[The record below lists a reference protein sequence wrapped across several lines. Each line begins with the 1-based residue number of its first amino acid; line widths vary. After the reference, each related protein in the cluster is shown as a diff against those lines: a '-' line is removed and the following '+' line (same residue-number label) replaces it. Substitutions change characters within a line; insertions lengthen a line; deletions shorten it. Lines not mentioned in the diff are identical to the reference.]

1 MSKSIYLK
9 VDWKSGQF
17 AEYSKDQK
25 DGFNAYTNGKGET
38 RYQKI
43 YPNGIIAQLNDVE
56 LKDSNYGMQLV
67 ASFRDG
73 DVWYNLQ
80 IPVLDQR
87 DQVTNYAVELGR
99 FLPNLQKGQVYRVY
113 PYLIEKDGKDNLY
126 DKRGI
131 SFKLNDA
138 DGEKVLPALSWKA
151 DANDSVRIP
160 RLNWKED
167 TLTGKK
173 KPTASSVEAQKEF
186 FATIFQTETARIS
199 GSTAVDNPPAEKG
212 NFGPPAGSGNG
223 SETIKPEESDD
234 VPF

>member
-9 VDWKSGQF
+9 VDWKTGQF
-17 AEYSKDQK
+17 AEYSKEPQ

-43 YPNGIIAQLNDVE
+43 YNTGIIAQLHDVE
-56 LKDSNYGMQLV
+56 LKESNYGLQLV
-67 ASFRDG
+67 ASLRDD
-73 DVWYNLQ
+73 DVWYNVQ
-80 IPVLDQR
+80 VPVLDQR
-87 DQVTNYAVELGR
+87 DQVTTYAVELGR

-131 SFKLNDA
+131 SFKLNNA

-151 DANDSVRIP
+151 DAEASVRIP
-160 RLNWKED
+160 RLDWKLD

-173 KPTASSVEAQKEF
+173 KPTAVSTETQREF
-186 FATIFQTETARIS
+186 FASIFQKETARMS
-199 GSTAVDNPPAEKG
+199 ASTAVDNPPAERG
-212 NFGPPAGSGNG
+212 NFGPPAGSGNV
-223 SETIKPEESDD
+223 SETVEPEESDD